1 MRTWTTRQWLIG
13 FAAATVTALLVG
25 VPTSIISTPF
35 FARMTPVLWWNHPVW
50 ILTAVLTGL
59 IVATYV
65 APVQPPPGQ
74 QKKTLIGGLLSAFAV
89 GCPICN
95 KLVVM
100 ALGVS
105 GALTYFAPL
114 QPLLAVG
121 SLLLLIEAFRR
132 RLRALRSCTVPA
144 ERSA

>member
-1 MRTWTTRQWLIG
+1 
-13 FAAATVTALLVG
+13 
-25 VPTSIISTPF
+25 
-35 FARMTPVLWWNHPVW
+35 MTPVLWWNYPVW
-50 ILTAVLTGL
+50 ILTAALTGL

-65 APVQPPPGQ
+65 APVQPPPDQ
-74 QKKTLIGGLLSAFAV
+74 QKKTLVGGALSAFAV

-114 QPLLAVG
+114 QPVLAVG
-121 SLLLLIEAFRR
+121 SLLLLAEALRR
-132 RLRALRSCTVPA
+132 RLHALRSCAVPTG
-144 ERSA
+144 RGT